1 MWKVSPSGAVSQWQL
16 ADGAS
21 PYSLSVRKGR
31 ILVTPLQGHHVL
43 VTPLRG
49 RHVLVTPLRGR
60 HVLVTPLQG
69 HDVLVTPLQGR
80 QLFIYDSQ
88 QQLKKKIP
96 LP

>member
-43 VTPLRG
+43 VTPL
-49 RHVLVTPLRGR
+49 
-60 HVLVTPLQG
+60 
-69 HDVLVTPLQGR
+69 QGR